1 MRNRPSLTLLIPF
14 LGLLVS
20 DGNETCAQL
29 NSWLLRSGSGEVRTV
44 DFAGGN
50 PLLGNLVPSFGLGGT
65 EDVNLMTNAAGTP
78 LFYTAVG
85 SNNKVQVRTA
95 GFALMP
101 NGNGLIGNASSQCSA
116 IAPRPCHGQQYYFI
130 HHDGASHE
138 HYYSIVDMALNG
150 GQGDVTVK
158 NKLIGSELGEGM
170 AVSRQLENGC
180 RWLFCYGIDGDVLY
194 LKRAL
199 ISQSGI
205 GEPVTIG
212 SAHAPN
218 GTAWYSTLKL
228 SPANDRLAIS
238 LPNALQPGAPDV
250 VVWQLDAFSGTVSG
264 AQQLALSSDPIV
276 GIEFSPGGGF
286 LYFVGNSA
294 LPDMEFGRFNLST
307 QAVEVIDPAIGSWV
321 ISVECAGNGR
331 LYVGTSGFPR
341 TLAEVRYPDASLLSA
356 VGYDRNAVVFL
367 SLGLMPTLPNAIEG
381 EPPGSTSTPAYADFF
396 VEELPGCDGHRFISK
411 ACLGSD
417 LEWDFG
423 DGWTDRREQPTH
435 RYGVGTFDVTLSLT
449 SCGQQVSIT
458 RPGLITVEGIQPV
471 AGFETADSVCQH
483 SAVQF
488 TNTSELASA
497 YRWWFGDGG
506 ASTAV
511 DPSHIYHEHGMRTA
525 TLVAIEGCIV
535 DTARK
540 PVKVLPAA
548 IASFHTNSD
557 PCDERTYLVNTSVD
571 GADWHWD
578 FGDGDTVSHWRDP
591 MHVYQQMGAF
601 EVVLVSDPGTMCA
614 DTARATLLAGY
625 GLIPVAWFVPN
636 AFTPNQDGVND
647 VLRING
653 PEECASPVM
662 TIHNKWGQLV
672 WEGDSKEGWD
682 GTVYGAIAPE
692 GVYAYVLKGRLDDMK
707 HGWFVL
713 AR

>member
-1 MRNRPSLTLLIPF
+1 MRSLPSALSWIPV
-14 LGLLVS
+14 LGLLTLVS
-20 DGNETCAQL
+20 VDARAQL
-29 NSWLLRSGSGEVRTV
+29 NTWLLRASSGEVRTI
-44 DFAGGN
+44 DFTGGN
-50 PLLGNLVPSFGLGGT
+50 PVLGNLVPSFGLGGT
-65 EDVNLMTNAAGTP
+65 EDVNLMTNAAGIP
-78 LFYTAVG
+78 LFHTAVG

-95 GFALMP
+95 GFTVMP
-101 NGNGLIGNASSQCSA
+101 NGNGLISNASSQCSA
-116 IAPRPCHGQQYYFI
+116 IAPRPCHGQQYYVI

-158 NKLIGSELGEGM
+158 NKFIGSGLGEGM

-180 RWLFCYGIDGDVLY
+180 RWLFSFGIDGDVLY

-238 LPNALQPGAPDV
+238 LPNAIQPGAADV
-250 VVWQLDAFSGTVSG
+250 AIWHLDAFNGTVSG
-264 AQQLALSSDPIV
+264 LQQLSLSSDPVV
-276 GIEFSPGGGF
+276 GLEFSPAGGF

-294 LPDMEFGRFNLST
+294 LLEMDFGRMNLAT
-307 QAVEVIDPAIGSWV
+307 HEVEVIDPAIGPWV
-321 ISVECAGNGR
+321 LSIECAANGR

-341 TLAEVRYPDASLLSA
+341 TLAEVRYPDAPGLGG
-356 VGYDRNAVVFL
+356 VGYDRDAIVFL
-367 SLGLMPTLPNAIEG
+367 SLGFMPVLPNAIEG
-381 EPPGSTSTPAYADFF
+381 EPPGTTSTPAYADFV
-396 VEELPGCDGHRFISK
+396 VEELPGCEGHRFISK
-411 ACLGSD
+411 SCLGSN
-417 LEWDFG
+417 LQWDFG
-423 DGWTDRREQPTH
+423 DGWTDQREQPTH

-449 SCGQQVSIT
+449 SCGQPVSFT
-458 RPGLITVEGIQPV
+458 RPGLITVDGIQPV
-471 AGFETADSVCQH
+471 AGFEAVDSLCQH
-483 SAVQF
+483 AAIQF

-506 ASTAV
+506 TSTAV
-511 DPSHIYHEHGMRTA
+511 DPWHTYHQHGMRTA

-535 DTARK
+535 DTARRI
-540 PVKVLPAA
+540 VKVLPAA
-548 IASFHTNSD
+548 IASFHTMSD

-578 FGDGDTVSHWRDP
+578 FGDGDSVSHWRDP

-601 EVVLVSDPGTMCA
+601 DVVLVSDPGTMCA

-647 VLRING
+647 VLRIKG

-662 TIHNKWGQLV
+662 TIHNKWGQQV
-672 WEGDSKEGWD
+672 WEGDAGIGWD
-682 GTVYGAIAPE
+682 GMVGGTPAPE
-692 GVYAYVLKGRLDDMK
+692 GVYAYVMKGRRDDMK